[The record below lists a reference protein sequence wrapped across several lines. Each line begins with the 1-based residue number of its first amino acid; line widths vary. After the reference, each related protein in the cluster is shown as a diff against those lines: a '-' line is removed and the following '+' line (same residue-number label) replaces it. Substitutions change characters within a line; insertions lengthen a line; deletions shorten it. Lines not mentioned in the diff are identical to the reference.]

1 MKKRIIWF
9 FQFIAALGILA
20 ILGWASYVILG
31 KVWAGFSTLPSGA
44 KIAAVG
50 GLITLAS
57 VLVTRYYERRKDI
70 EAKLRERKL
79 EAYSSFLEA
88 YFQQL
93 FEEERKP
100 DFNFIAEL
108 RRFVRGIIL
117 WGNPGVIKALVSVRL
132 QISTAT
138 TLKSL
143 ELYEALLKEIRKD
156 LGNSNW
162 QLKQYDLSRLF
173 INDIDQLKAENTSSN
188 PSIKEVTHK

>member
-156 LGNSNW
+156 L
-162 QLKQYDLSRLF
+162 
-173 INDIDQLKAENTSSN
+173 
-188 PSIKEVTHK
+188 